1 MSNNRI
7 IKLAEDIAS
16 NVAKINTYTTSKGL
30 PSPSF
35 DADSSPGL
43 LIHPEISTLRQ
54 KTLDATDE
62 LHALMLGPVGILT
75 PSVCKIQLGNSKETD
90 LSPSG
95 QAQLLSKHSG
105 NLSLWIGNACST

>member
-1 MSNNRI
+1 MNKSRV

-16 NVAKINTYTTSKGL
+16 NVAKIDTYTKSQGL

-35 DADSSPGL
+35 EADSPPQL
-43 LIHPEISTLRQ
+43 LFHPEISTLRQ

-75 PSVCKIQLGNSKETD
+75 PSVCKLQLGNTKETD
-90 LSPSG
+90 
-95 QAQLLSKHSG
+95 
-105 NLSLWIGNACST
+105 